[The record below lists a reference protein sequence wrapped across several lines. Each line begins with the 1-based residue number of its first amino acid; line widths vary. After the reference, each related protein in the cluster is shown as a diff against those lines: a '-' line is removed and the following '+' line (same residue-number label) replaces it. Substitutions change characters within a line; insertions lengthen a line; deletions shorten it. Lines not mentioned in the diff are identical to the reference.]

1 MEQIMINKHHK
12 KNNILSRM
20 HKEQSQT
27 ILSKN
32 KQPQVRIIHIF
43 APEIIKTDPANFM
56 ELVQRLT
63 GKSNSSPRDRKRKNY
78 KSARNYVRSEGD
90 HHHVEVVKREEAA
103 AGEIWRSSS
112 SSAGSGNDHESAGG
126 FLDGFGDMDDGFMH
140 QLGPFQPADLLPHN
154 NHNPVIMHQQQQY
167 HFFGGRGSFT

>member
-12 KNNILSRM
+12 KNNILSIM

-32 KQPQVRIIHIF
+32 KPQVRIIHIF

-63 GKSNSSPRDRKRKNY
+63 GKPNSSPRDRKRKNY

-154 NHNPVIMHQQQQY
+154 HNPVIMHQQQQY